1 MKVSKENNRSE
12 SRIRINTLIVG
23 EPAQWLGEWKQRGI
37 ITSYSDGI
45 IQALK
50 LYNEKQVEQ
59 DLKKAQI
66 TTLSTYEQ

>member
-1 MKVSKENNRSE
+1 MNVSKENVRSV
-12 SRIRINTLIVG
+12 SKIRINTLIVG

-59 DLKKAQI
+59 DLKKVQVDS
-66 TTLSTYEQ
+66 LL

>member
-1 MKVSKENNRSE
+1 MKVSKENNRSD

-23 EPAQWLGEWKQRGI
+23 EPAQWLEEWKQRGI

-66 TTLSTYEQ
+66 NSLTQYEQ